1 MAPPPRVIKGT
12 KLEQIKPKASCI
24 ARLITAEKMNL
35 LHSSCIMLYHFCV
48 LLLFF
53 LNNTFKNISVNI
65 MGHVRISEEMDHK
78 LDSSWYFTEMIGSYH
93 SIQKQMNSVKK

>member
-1 MAPPPRVIKGT
+1 
-12 KLEQIKPKASCI
+12 
-24 ARLITAEKMNL
+24 
-35 LHSSCIMLYHFCV
+35 
-48 LLLFF
+48 
-53 LNNTFKNISVNI
+53 